1 MPYDFFFLC
10 GHWAP
15 PLAKMPWDFFFLVW
29 APRPPQRRKYLEIF
43 FFFSCVD
50 TNAPPAAKMFLFFSC
65 VGTKAPLAA
74 KMLTFNYCETCEA
87 TGIQLFLY
95 VNFHFTCGVLN
106 PWNFAEFQNVMK
118 KIVLKFSFALYVFNS
133 DSNFW
138 ISLLLLE
145 RGKPI
150 KEQHHL
156 KLKVVKFY
164 YLL

>member
-15 PLAKMPWDFFFLVW
+15 PLAKMPWDFFFLCGHQG
-29 APRPPQRRKYLEIF
+29 PPSVENALRF

>member
-29 APRPPQRRKYLEIF
+29 APRPPQRRKCLEI

-65 VGTKAPLAA
+65 VGTKALLAA